1 MPSNDSGLSG
11 DGFKPLA
18 ETALFTPLQL
28 GSLKLEHRII
38 QAPLTRMRG
47 VKESDGVWAPGD
59 LAVEYYGQRASK
71 GGLQLTEATNIS
83 RLVCFP
89 PFTLSTHILI
99 KTRLQDTRASQEY
112 SQKVSGQDGS
122 AL

>member
-1 MPSNDSGLSG
+1 MSPSKITEGL
-11 DGFKPLA
+11 KPLA
-18 ETALFTPLQL
+18 GTALFTPIEI

-59 LAVEYYGQRASK
+59 IAVEYYGQRASK

-83 RLVCFP
+83 RLV
-89 PFTLSTHILI
+89 SY
-99 KTRLQDTRASQEY
+99 Q
-112 SQKVSGQDGS
+112 VSKPS
-122 AL
+122 CNITY

>member
-1 MPSNDSGLSG
+1 MSPSKITEGLT
-11 DGFKPLA
+11 PLA
-18 ETALFTPLQL
+18 GTALFTPIEI

-59 LAVEYYGQRASK
+59 IAVEYYGQRASK

-83 RLVCFP
+83 RLV
-89 PFTLSTHILI
+89 SY
-99 KTRLQDTRASQEY
+99 Q
-112 SQKVSGQDGS
+112 VSKPS
-122 AL
+122 CNITY